1 VRYDSAGGGCSSN
14 ESTTNWV
21 YEVIVAGTRSCY
33 NSGLAVAP
41 NTWYH
46 VRIYSSTQGTIQFQ
60 INGAYSGSIAAAPT
74 AALAPQFLNLT
85 TSGTATANLFVDW
98 WALKMQGLTR

>member
-1 VRYDSAGGGCSSN
+1 MSSN

-21 YEVIVAGTRSCY
+21 YEVIVGGTKTCY

-46 VRIYSSTQGTIQFQ
+46 VRIYSATPGAIQFQ
-60 INGAYSGSIAAAPT
+60 INGSYSGSIAAAPT
-74 AALAPQFLNLT
+74 AN
-85 TSGTATANLFVDW
+85 GTAVHQHHQFH
-98 WALKMQGLTR
+98 RR